1 MEMKKNNWIHKVT
14 GTKYDEYGWTADGF
28 NRSGYD
34 REGFSRKGYN
44 RYYFDRYGR
53 RGIDRNGYDKSGFST
68 FDKRHKITGTKY
80 DEQGYDW
87 QGCNKNGEWLEGLGS
102 IWDVVGIC
110 Q

>member
-1 MEMKKNNWIHKVT
+1 LWGEGWDGLQPSNQDDWRDFMKKNNWIH
-14 GTKYDEYGWTADGF
+14 
-28 NRSGYD
+28 S
-34 REGFSRKGYN
+34 
-44 RYYFDRYGR
+44 
-53 RGIDRNGYDKSGFST
+53 
-68 FDKRHKITGTKY
+68 ITGTKY